1 MHFSKEIYIVI
12 ELLSVSSLFGDA
24 NRSLAIVF
32 IEVEVKVVQFTVEH
46 IQRVKGDIITLQ
58 N

>member
-1 MHFSKEIYIVI
+1 MHFSKEIYVVI
-12 ELLSVSSLFGDA
+12 EVLSVSSLFGHA

-32 IEVEVKVVQFTVEH
+32 IEVEVKVIQFTVEH
-46 IQRVKGDIITLQ
+46 IQRVKEDIIKLQ

>member
-1 MHFSKEIYIVI
+1 MI
-12 ELLSVSSLFGDA
+12 EVLSVSSLFGHA

-32 IEVEVKVVQFTVEH
+32 IEVEVKVIQFTVEH
-46 IQRVKGDIITLQ
+46 IQRVKEDIIKLQ

>member
-12 ELLSVSSLFGDA
+12 EVLSVSSLFGDA